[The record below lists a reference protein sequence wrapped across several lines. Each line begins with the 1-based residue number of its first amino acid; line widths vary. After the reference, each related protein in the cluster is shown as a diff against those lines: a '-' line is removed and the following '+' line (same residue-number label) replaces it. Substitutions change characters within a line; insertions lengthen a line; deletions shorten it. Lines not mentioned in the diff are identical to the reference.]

1 VKGAGLKRLA
11 PESTGLLDKIDQKL
25 KEQESKQERMGV
37 YAISAKAEDFEGQT
51 IG

>member
-1 VKGAGLKRLA
+1 MSSKNKGSPCSKRDWRGTSEYYLI
-11 PESTGLLDKIDQKL
+11 S
-25 KEQESKQERMGV
+25 EQESKQERMGV